1 MKIYNYITSFLF
13 PHTLL
18 EKKTVQF
25 SKSSIILDNMIVE
38 HEIMDRCLDNYENT
52 QYIQQFKQPFTHV
65 DTNKKAIEK
74 SPTNKKAREK
84 SPSWSPKSYY
94 CGHCSK
100 YIQVPVYLYLDKVYC
115 TNICRTKQYKLDLS
129 SNIVREKHS
138 LSV

>member
-1 MKIYNYITSFLF
+1 MIIYMMRIYNYITTFLF

-18 EKKTVQF
+18 KKKTVQF
-25 SKSSIILDNMIVE
+25 SKSSITLDNMIVK

-65 DTNKKAIEK
+65 DTNKKARK
-74 SPTNKKAREK
+74 K

-115 TNICRTKQYKLDLS
+115 TTICRTKQYKLDLS